1 MKLQIFSSEGS
12 VSPTFWISCL
22 NCMSSASLVAEI
34 HQKLCN
40 QKGLSTGEPC
50 ICKYV
55 TLLQS
60 FHRCMLSINWYLA
73 QNFQSTFFMFVLFR
87 RSSKTTIFSRLL
99 NGDIA
104 TSNFMIEFYNG
115 GFAPEFSVSLLK
127 ENIALV
133 WDYLFETRK

>member
-1 MKLQIFSSEGS
+1 
-12 VSPTFWISCL
+12 
-22 NCMSSASLVAEI
+22 
-34 HQKLCN
+34 
-40 QKGLSTGEPC
+40 
-50 ICKYV
+50 
-55 TLLQS
+55 
-60 FHRCMLSINWYLA
+60 
-73 QNFQSTFFMFVLFR
+73 MFVLFR

-133 WDYLFETRK
+133 WDYLFETRKLKAKLGVK